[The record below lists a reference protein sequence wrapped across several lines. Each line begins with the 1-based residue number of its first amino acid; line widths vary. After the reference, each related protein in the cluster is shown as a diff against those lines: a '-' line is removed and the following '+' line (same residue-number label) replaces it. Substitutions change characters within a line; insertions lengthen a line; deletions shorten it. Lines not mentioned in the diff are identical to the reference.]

1 MHGKGRDLTQAELRE
16 LATALGARPEA
27 WSDLVSHDPSQRIYE
42 ELLRDEH
49 LAVWLICWMEG
60 HDTGFHDH
68 DGSAGGV
75 AVVRGRLREER
86 LRIGGP
92 PTAADIGAGQT
103 FGFEA
108 TDIHRVVHPGG
119 APAVSIHAYSPPL
132 LRMGSY
138 EIEST
143 GALRRHSLTY
153 AEELRPLATDPGLGV
168 VGEPADGVGQ
178 IA

>member
-1 MHGKGRDLTQAELRE
+1 MADLSQPELRDVVRE
-16 LATALGARPEA
+16 LAGRPES
-27 WSDLVSHDPSQRIYE
+27 WSGLVRHDPAQRVYE

-75 AVVRGRLREER
+75 TVVRGRLREER

-92 PTAADIGAGQT
+92 PTATEIEAGGT

-119 APAVSIHAYSPPL
+119 EPAVSIHAYSPPL
-132 LRMGSY
+132 LGMGSY
-138 EIEST
+138 EIEQS
-143 GALRRHSLTY
+143 GALRRHPLPY
-153 AEELRPLATDPGLGV
+153 GAELRPV
-168 VGEPADGVGQ
+168 VPA
-178 IA
+178 